1 MRGAANHQ
9 LFITDMKTTVLI
21 ACSALAT
28 GVAAVAGTGGKT
40 VAPAAELT
48 APPLNP
54 WSVTVTPYGWLAGM
68 EGTVGVKGY
77 TAETSVGIDQILDNL
92 DMTAMMNVELQ
103 RGRWG
108 GWMDGLYLKMSAGAD
123 TPGPLLSSVDVSVEQ
138 IAAEAAVFYRLWEGE
153 KGFVDVY
160 AGARY
165 MSVGS
170 DLRMNVT
177 DAGIREA
184 ADALSRRAV
193 ERIGAEL
200 RNRADG
206 ELGGKV
212 AAAATAR
219 AVQAI
224 KDFLGG
230 RERPVAAAGLL
241 AGGGP
246 GGDGLVGESGPV
258 REALRAYADARVA
271 AAKAGVSS
279 RVDAAVARAE
289 KRLAKAIERRLHD
302 ALPAE
307 VSGRKDWVD
316 PFVGVRGRYQLSR
329 QFYVA
334 GKADIGGFGVSSEL
348 VWQVYGGVGW
358 QMSKRTAL
366 ELGYKYFAIDYSDG
380 GFTYD
385 VANSGV
391 MTAFSIKF

>member
-54 WSVTVTPYGWLAGM
+54 WSVTVTPYGWLAGLD
-68 EGTVGVKGY
+68 GTTGVKGV
-77 TAETSVGIDQILDNL
+77 TAETSVGIDQILSNL
-92 DMTAMMNVELQ
+92 DMVGMMNVELQ

-165 MSVGS
+165 MSVGA

-200 RNRADG
+200 RDRAPGD
-206 ELGGKV
+206 LGGKV

-230 RERPVAAAGLL
+230 RERPVAAVGLL

-246 GGDGLVGESGPV
+246 GDGLVGESGPV
-258 REALRAYADARVA
+258 RDALRAYADARVA
-271 AAKAGVSS
+271 AAKAGAAD

-289 KRLAKAIERRLHD
+289 KRLAKAIERRLNE

-307 VSGRKDWVD
+307 VSGRADWVD
-316 PFVGVRGRYQLSR
+316 PFVGVRGRYQLSPK
-329 QFYVA
+329 FYVA

-380 GFTYD
+380 GFMYD

>member
-1 MRGAANHQ
+1 
-9 LFITDMKTTVLI
+9 MKTTVLI

-28 GVAAVAGTGGKT
+28 GIAAVAGTGGKT

>member
-1 MRGAANHQ
+1 
-9 LFITDMKTTVLI
+9 MKTTVLI

-28 GVAAVAGTGGKT
+28 GIAAVAGTGGKT

-316 PFVGVRGRYQLSR
+316 PFVGVRGRYQLSPK
-329 QFYVA
+329 FYVA

>member
-28 GVAAVAGTGGKT
+28 GIAAVAGTGGKT

>member
-1 MRGAANHQ
+1 
-9 LFITDMKTTVLI
+9 MKTTVLI
-21 ACSALAT
+21 ACSVLAT

-316 PFVGVRGRYQLSR
+316 PFVGVRGRYQLSPK
-329 QFYVA
+329 FYVA

>member
-1 MRGAANHQ
+1 
-9 LFITDMKTTVLI
+9 MKTTVLI

-28 GVAAVAGTGGKT
+28 GVAAVAGTGGKA

-54 WSVTVTPYGWLAGM
+54 WSVTVTPYGWLAGLD
-68 EGTVGVKGY
+68 GTTGVKGV
-77 TAETSVGIDQILDNL
+77 TAETSVGIDQILSNL
-92 DMTAMMNVELQ
+92 DMVGMMNVELQ

-165 MSVGS
+165 MSVGA

-200 RNRADG
+200 RDRAPGD
-206 ELGGKV
+206 LGGKV

-230 RERPVAAAGLL
+230 RERPVAAVGLL

-246 GGDGLVGESGPV
+246 GDGLVGESGPV
-258 REALRAYADARVA
+258 RDALRAYADARVA
-271 AAKAGVSS
+271 AAKAGAAD

-289 KRLAKAIERRLHD
+289 KRLAKAIERRLNE

-307 VSGRKDWVD
+307 VSGRADWVD
-316 PFVGVRGRYQLSR
+316 PFVGVRGRYQLSPK
-329 QFYVA
+329 FYVA

-380 GFTYD
+380 GFMYD

>member
-28 GVAAVAGTGGKT
+28 GIAAVAGTGGKT

-246 GGDGLVGESGPV
+246 GDGLVGESGPV

>member
-1 MRGAANHQ
+1 M
-9 LFITDMKTTVLI
+9 IT
-21 ACSALAT
+21 S
-28 GVAAVAGTGGKT
+28 AVAGTGGKT

-54 WSVTVTPYGWLAGM
+54 WSVTVTPYGWLAGLD
-68 EGTVGVKGY
+68 GTVGVKGY

-92 DMTAMMNVELQ
+92 DMVGMLNVELQ

-108 GWMDGLYLKMSAGAD
+108 GWVDGLYLKMSAGAD

-184 ADALSRRAV
+184 ADVLSRRAV

-219 AVQAI
+219 AVEAI

-230 RERPVAAAGLL
+230 RERPVAAVGLL

-307 VSGRKDWVD
+307 LSARKDWVD
-316 PFVGVRGRYQLSR
+316 PFVGVRGRYQLTPK
-329 QFYVA
+329 FYVA
-334 GKADIGGFGVSSEL
+334 GKADIGGFGLSSDL

>member
-21 ACSALAT
+21 ACSVLAT

-316 PFVGVRGRYQLSR
+316 PFVGVRGRYQLSPK
-329 QFYVA
+329 FYVA

>member
-28 GVAAVAGTGGKT
+28 GIAAVAGTGGKT

-316 PFVGVRGRYQLSR
+316 PFVGVRGRYQLSPK
-329 QFYVA
+329 FYVA

>member
-1 MRGAANHQ
+1 
-9 LFITDMKTTVLI
+9 
-21 ACSALAT
+21 
-28 GVAAVAGTGGKT
+28 
-40 VAPAAELT
+40 
-48 APPLNP
+48 
-54 WSVTVTPYGWLAGM
+54 
-68 EGTVGVKGY
+68 
-77 TAETSVGIDQILDNL
+77 
-92 DMTAMMNVELQ
+92 
-103 RGRWG
+103 
-108 GWMDGLYLKMSAGAD
+108 
-123 TPGPLLSSVDVSVEQ
+123 
-138 IAAEAAVFYRLWEGE
+138 
-153 KGFVDVY
+153 
-160 AGARY
+160 
-165 MSVGS
+165 MSVGA

-177 DAGIREA
+177 NAGIREA

-200 RNRADG
+200 RDRAPGD
-206 ELGGKV
+206 LGGKV

-224 KDFLGG
+224 KDFIGG
-230 RERPVAAAGLL
+230 RDRPVAAVGLL

-246 GGDGLVGESGPV
+246 GGGDLGESGPV
-258 REALRAYADARVA
+258 RDALRAYADARIA
-271 AAKAGVSS
+271 AAKAGVAD

-289 KRLAKAIERRLHD
+289 KRLAKAIERRLND

-307 VSGRKDWVD
+307 VSGRADWVD
-316 PFVGVRGRYQLSR
+316 PFVGVRGRYQLSPK
-329 QFYVA
+329 FYVA

-391 MTAFSIKF
+391 MTAFSIEF

>member
-1 MRGAANHQ
+1 MLGAANHQ

-54 WSVTVTPYGWLAGM
+54 WSVTVTPYGWLAGLD
-68 EGTVGVKGY
+68 GTTGVKGV
-77 TAETSVGIDQILDNL
+77 TAETSVGIDQILSNL
-92 DMTAMMNVELQ
+92 DMVGMMNVELQ

-165 MSVGS
+165 MSVGA

-200 RNRADG
+200 RDRAPGD
-206 ELGGKV
+206 LGGKV

-230 RERPVAAAGLL
+230 RERPVAAVGLL

-246 GGDGLVGESGPV
+246 GDGLVGESGPV
-258 REALRAYADARVA
+258 RDALRAYADARVA
-271 AAKAGVSS
+271 AAKAGAAD

-289 KRLAKAIERRLHD
+289 KRLAKAIERRLNE

-307 VSGRKDWVD
+307 VSGRADWVD
-316 PFVGVRGRYQLSR
+316 PFVGVRGRYQLSPK
-329 QFYVA
+329 FYVA

-380 GFTYD
+380 GFMYD

>member
-1 MRGAANHQ
+1 
-9 LFITDMKTTVLI
+9 
-21 ACSALAT
+21 
-28 GVAAVAGTGGKT
+28 
-40 VAPAAELT
+40 
-48 APPLNP
+48 
-54 WSVTVTPYGWLAGM
+54 
-68 EGTVGVKGY
+68 
-77 TAETSVGIDQILDNL
+77 VGIDQIMNNL
-92 DMTAMMNVELQ
+92 DMVGMLNVELQ

-123 TPGPLLSSVDVSVEQ
+123 TPGPLLSSVDVTVEQ
-138 IAAEAAVFYRLWEGE
+138 IAAEAAVFYRVWEDE

-165 MSVGS
+165 MSVGA

-177 DAGIREA
+177 NAGIREA
-184 ADALSRRAV
+184 ADVLSRRAV
-193 ERIGAEL
+193 DRIGAEL
-200 RNRADG
+200 RDRAAGD
-206 ELGGKV
+206 LGGKV

-224 KDFLGG
+224 KDFVGG
-230 RERPVAAAGLL
+230 RDRPVAAVGLL

-246 GGDGLVGESGPV
+246 GGGDLGESGPV
-258 REALRAYADARVA
+258 RDALRAYADARIA
-271 AAKAGVSS
+271 AAKAGVAE

-307 VSGRKDWVD
+307 VSGRADWVD
-316 PFVGVRGRYQLSR
+316 PFVGVRGRYQLSPK
-329 QFYVA
+329 FYVA
-334 GKADIGGFGVSSEL
+334 GKADIGGFGVSSNL

-366 ELGYKYFAIDYSDG
+366 ELGYKYFAVDYSDG

>member
-28 GVAAVAGTGGKT
+28 GVAAVAGTGGKA

-54 WSVTVTPYGWLAGM
+54 WSVTVTPYGWLAGLD
-68 EGTVGVKGY
+68 GTTGVKGV
-77 TAETSVGIDQILDNL
+77 TAETSVGIDQILSNL
-92 DMTAMMNVELQ
+92 DMVGMMNVELQ

-165 MSVGS
+165 MSVGA

-200 RNRADG
+200 GDRAPGD
-206 ELGGKV
+206 LGGKV

-230 RERPVAAAGLL
+230 RERPVAAVGLL

-246 GGDGLVGESGPV
+246 GDGLVGESGPV
-258 REALRAYADARVA
+258 RDALRAYADARVA
-271 AAKAGVSS
+271 AAKAGAAD

-289 KRLAKAIERRLHD
+289 KRLAKAIERRLNE

-307 VSGRKDWVD
+307 VSGRADWVD
-316 PFVGVRGRYQLSR
+316 PFVGVRGRYQLSPK
-329 QFYVA
+329 FYVA

-380 GFTYD
+380 GFMYD

>member
-1 MRGAANHQ
+1 VRGAANHQ

-28 GVAAVAGTGGKT
+28 GIAAVAGTGGKT

-230 RERPVAAAGLL
+230 RERPVSAAGLL